1 MKQILIVFCFLNYLL
16 LTNSTLRSAHNCDDR
31 TEQIKLHFL
40 PEPFKVVGK
49 AVGTLRSEQVVI
61 GLSIETLQPAASN
74 SLNKNSEILN
84 NSINSL
90 KQLGLNESEFSTAGI
105 QIYPSYQQI
114 FNNSTQTY
122 SQQLEGYKVRNSL
135 IISTKQLTLT
145 GKIIDITIQNGVTN
159 IDYVRYEALD
169 QSIANLKEKLLAESV
184 KNARALAEIV
194 LDELDY
200 KIISIKNIQLLDLQF
215 RRYDE
220 YYPNPTKS
228 KVQTLTFEPQN
239 TQEVQVEVSFI
250 IERRKRADESF

>member
-1 MKQILIVFCFLNYLL
+1 MKQILILFIFLNFLL
-16 LTNSTLRSAHNCDDR
+16 LTKSNLRSDYNCDESS
-31 TEQIKLHFL
+31 EQIKLRLL

-61 GLSIETLQPAASN
+61 GLSIETLQSIASD

-105 QIYPSYQQI
+105 QIYPSYLQI

-122 SQQLEGYKVRNSL
+122 SQELEGYKVRNSL
-135 IISTKQLTLT
+135 IISTQKLQLA
-145 GKIIDITIQNGVTN
+145 GKIIDATIQNGVTN

-169 QSIANLKEKLLAESV
+169 QNIVNLREKLLAEAV
-184 KNARALAEIV
+184 KNAQKQANIV
-194 LDELDY
+194 LDELNY
-200 KIISIKNIQLLDLQF
+200 KIVSVKEIQLLDFQ
-215 RRYDE
+215 RRNYE
-220 YYPNPTKS
+220 YQPSPRNA

-239 TQEVQVEVSFI
+239 NQEVQVEVSYI
-250 IERRKRADESF
+250 IERKRRTDETF